1 MNRFCIGSQPFKYFI
16 ETDPT
21 VPQWVKNIKQ
31 DDIDKWDSV
40 LNKQDKL
47 TAGNHII
54 IDNNEISFD
63 HDIDLMASDF
73 QYLQIGNERIWNDL
87 RNYFITQ
94 NGEKFSSILITTD
107 TAYMQWQDGLYY
119 EENSSEPIYNV
130 VPLETP
136 VIVDSEELG
145 TGGDLRNTYF
155 LSNGHGLEYE
165 LYLYPSASGRDE
177 QGFIDNIIR
186 INNEGYDLAY
196 IDDNDDYKVLV
207 VDDGDI
213 YVDNVKLTDQQ
224 IIDLMT
230 DNKSFYKMKDG
241 IVNHKM
247 YMFSGGDEGSD
258 FYYYD
263 DSTLPIYRSTEVV
276 AITKTYTKV
285 LDIDIFDNTK
295 TYCVYNRKTDNYTT
309 ISLNE
314 NTFKERQN
322 GLYIRTSIWDKDTL
336 LTAKNID
343 QLMYDLVDTA
353 YANAKSIAYQNF
365 VTSQL
370 KDYVSGRIASL
381 NLNTYATNTNLNNL
395 ITRVNSI
402 VNQVNDI
409 DDEVGDISST
419 REYLITTGNGLNKTY
434 INDGTLNQVA
444 HLELDIRPI
453 ADGYLNEETK
463 KYFHLENGYNGFY
476 IFNDLIF
483 QDWIYKLTPQGD
495 YIPDGEGGW
504 QKEQLD
510 HYVIGMPFTERL
522 VPARVAVSSKAV
534 LEELNDN
541 YEMKLITLGNNI
553 KIVDLDFYKEL
564 WGATGDTLTE
574 ADFKSY
580 MTQWYDVNWD
590 TVTPENQAIMKM
602 YTYNGENGERL
613 YRHQRAIT
621 FIPSDENNIKEA
633 TEQDQSPKVNIPSCD
648 AVAKFVK
655 NKIEGLDV
663 SSVGGTNKY
672 ISTIS
677 EVDGKISATAG
688 NIDTTVTS
696 NSDNLITSG
705 AVATKFADFISISSL
720 KTLVANCTDFSDFKT
735 AISEL

>member
-1 MNRFCIGSQPFKYFI
+1 
-16 ETDPT
+16 
-21 VPQWVKNIKQ
+21 
-31 DDIDKWDSV
+31 
-40 LNKQDKL
+40 
-47 TAGNHII
+47 
-54 IDNNEISFD
+54 
-63 HDIDLMASDF
+63 
-73 QYLQIGNERIWNDL
+73 
-87 RNYFITQ
+87 
-94 NGEKFSSILITTD
+94 
-107 TAYMQWQDGLYY
+107 
-119 EENSSEPIYNV
+119 
-130 VPLETP
+130 
-136 VIVDSEELG
+136 
-145 TGGDLRNTYF
+145 
-155 LSNGHGLEYE
+155 
-165 LYLYPSASGRDE
+165 
-177 QGFIDNIIR
+177 
-186 INNEGYDLAY
+186 
-196 IDDNDDYKVLV
+196 
-207 VDDGDI
+207 
-213 YVDNVKLTDQQ
+213 
-224 IIDLMT
+224 
-230 DNKSFYKMKDG
+230 
-241 IVNHKM
+241 
-247 YMFSGGDEGSD
+247 
-258 FYYYD
+258 
-263 DSTLPIYRSTEVV
+263 
-276 AITKTYTKV
+276 
-285 LDIDIFDNTK
+285 
-295 TYCVYNRKTDNYTT
+295 
-309 ISLNE
+309 
-314 NTFKERQN
+314 
-322 GLYIRTSIWDKDTL
+322 
-336 LTAKNID
+336 
-343 QLMYDLVDTA
+343 MYDLVDTA